1 MTTENTHNSENTLTN
16 AVFIAT
22 RTTLSKAF
30 RIFVRTTEAAV
41 TPETFGSKA
50 QWAIEHD
57 NTYDYHTHTVLNSEN
72 KNRLDDDYKSLIS
85 SDGYAQQQLHL
96 LEESTPTNE
105 EESEIKET
113 AITYIKTWLELM
125 HTEYNN
131 FLDSV
136 TLDEETL
143 SEKWDLIRENL
154 KDNYYSDIRSEYMSV
169 MQEYEA
175 WTDDEVQEWYEN
187 DGEVPEDF
195 VSDYLDEI

>member
-1 MTTENTHNSENTLTN
+1 MSNWDYINPVDKTLETELDNFKTLMQN
-16 AVFIAT
+16 AVDP
-22 RTTLSKAF
+22 TTWNAWKD
-30 RIFVRTTEAAV
+30 
-41 TPETFGSKA
+41 
-50 QWAIEHD
+50 QWAAEHD
-57 NTYDYHTHTVLNSEN
+57 DNMNYDGTILNIDKKHE
-72 KNRLDDDYKSLIS
+72 LDKTLEDYTGDNS
-85 SDGYAQQQLHL
+85 YAQQQLHL

-105 EESEIKET
+105 DESEIKET

-175 WTDDEVQEWYEN
+175 WTDDDVQEWYEN

>member
-1 MTTENTHNSENTLTN
+1 MSNWDYIDPVDKTLETELDNFKTLMQN
-16 AVFIAT
+16 AVDP
-22 RTTLSKAF
+22 TTWDAWQD
-30 RIFVRTTEAAV
+30 
-41 TPETFGSKA
+41 
-50 QWAIEHD
+50 QWAAEHD
-57 NTYDYHTHTVLNSEN
+57 DNMNYDGSILNIDKKHE
-72 KNRLDDDYKSLIS
+72 LDKALEDYTGDNS
-85 SDGYAQQQLHL
+85 YAQQQLHL

-175 WTDDEVQEWYEN
+175 WTDDDVQEWYEN